1 MRCRSCDCD
10 LTDFEA
16 TRRYSSSGDYID
28 LCSRCFAPIMDLL
41 DTSERFDLFDPD
53 KDIIDFDVVGEETP
67 STAPSSSDDEGNS
80 ADD

>member
-1 MRCRSCDCD
+1 MRCRSCDD
-10 LTDFEA
+10 NLTDFEA

-67 STAPSSSDDEGNS
+67 STIPPSDDEPNS
-80 ADD
+80 AND

>member
-53 KDIIDFDVVGEETP
+53 KDIIDFDIGAEETVVTTP
-67 STAPSSSDDEGNS
+67 SDSDEPNNAND
-80 ADD
+80 